1 MSKLK
6 ELEVIYASQKSFYK
20 KAFVENEKGLKNLYS
35 YGTLVATI
43 QGQECRVYGTYSPT
57 TLRHI
62 KEFLKQEGF
71 TADTKTQILKDYL
84 FN

>member
-1 MSKLK
+1 MSKFK
-6 ELEVIYASQKSFYK
+6 ELEAIYANQKSFYK
-20 KAFVENEKGLKNLYS
+20 KAYTEQEKDIKNLYS
-35 YGTLVATI
+35 YKTLVATI

-71 TADTKTQILKDYL
+71 TADTKKQIIKDYIY
-84 FN
+84 N

>member
-6 ELEVIYASQKSFYK
+6 ELEAIYSTKKGFYK
-20 KAFVENEKGLKNLYS
+20 KAYIETEKGVKNLYS
-35 YGTLVATI
+35 YETLVATI

-62 KEFLKQEGF
+62 KEFLMQEGF
-71 TADTKTQILKDYL
+71 KADTKTQILKDYF